1 MTSANIARMSGRT
14 RTRIGKQ
21 WGRAEIARA
30 ALDVIDRDGLESLS
44 MRRVAAELH
53 IDPMRL
59 YRSVPNRDGMIC
71 DVVALL
77 LDEMDTSE
85 QPGET
90 WDQTMRRVSISERDM
105 ALRHPHAFP
114 LVALAPRDEEPVL
127 GHANVL
133 MELLTKGGLP
143 ADRFFDV
150 WLVDAAFSNGFLLL
164 ATATL
169 TRPEDPKESDVPTG
183 TPHREDELAAK
194 MAATLS
200 EEAFA
205 RGLDLIYAGLKD
217 TFSREQ
223 GPTQ

>member
-1 MTSANIARMSGRT
+1 MTSANIAGMTGRT
-14 RTRIGKQ
+14 KIRG
-21 WGRAEIARA
+21 GRQLGRPEIARA
-30 ALDVIDRDGLESLS
+30 ALDLIDREGLDALS

-53 IDPMRL
+53 VDPMRL
-59 YRSVPNRDGMIC
+59 YRSVPNRDGMIR

-77 LDEMDTSE
+77 LDEMDSTE
-85 QPGET
+85 RPGET
-90 WDQTMRRVSISERDM
+90 WDQTMRRISISERDM

-127 GHANVL
+127 GHANVV
-133 MELLTKGGLP
+133 MELLAKSGLP
-143 ADRFFDV
+143 RERFFDL

-169 TRPEDPKESDVPTG
+169 TRPQEPEPARPDATG
-183 TPHREDELAAK
+183 LREAELAAK

-217 TFSREQ
+217 TFAREQ
-223 GPTQ
+223 QSD